1 MLRKGA
7 IVVSDPKEDHF
18 LSPWCLGKKRNGRN
32 HPAVN
37 LKDVNNNIPY
47 QHTKQ
52 ELLFP
57 SNKMLLPYFVISYS
71 MESRKNLRFWWKDL
85 LYNFCCLC
93 FRIFSTLL
101 VFTRLL
107 KVPLS
112 LSVGLCL
119 SVCLS
124 VCVCVCLSVC
134 LSLSLIHSNSSSCST
149 PLLPS
154 SSTLSDLEI
163 NQPLLFQV
171 EIDILDG
178 SQEKPVMVE
187 RKFNSV

>member
-71 MESRKNLRFWWKDL
+71 MESRKNLRFWWKGL

-93 FRIFSTLL
+93 FRIFSALL
-101 VFTRLL
+101 VFARLL

-112 LSVGLCL
+112 LSISISLSLYVSLYISLYISLSIYISLSL

-124 VCVCVCLSVC
+124 LSLSVCLSVC
-134 LSLSLIHSNSSSCST
+134 LSLSVS
-149 PLLPS
+149 
-154 SSTLSDLEI
+154 LSVSLSLSLSKI
-163 NQPLLFQV
+163 
-171 EIDILDG
+171 
-178 SQEKPVMVE
+178 M
-187 RKFNSV
+187 